1 MNGPERRASQRNPAL
16 AGFFVVAALILSGCA
31 TPQVSQLA
39 RDFPVSKMATTG
51 LATLG
56 GSTAL
61 TQSGSALPFVMP
73 VSASIPGVPFFPQD
87 DFQCGPAALAMV
99 AQHAGVKVLPD
110 ELTGQVYVPGRQ
122 GSFQVEMLTATRRQA
137 LVAYTL
143 QPQLADLLREV
154 ASGNPVL
161 VFQNLS
167 LQIYPIWHYAVVI
180 GFDRARNTVVLHSGL
195 TERLEMSLFT
205 FERTWAR
212 GEHWSMVALP
222 PERLPATAQAE
233 RFTAAAAGL
242 ERVQPAAA
250 QVAYRT
256 ALEAWP
262 GQRAAMIGLGNAAY
276 ALGQQEEAAGHFEAA
291 TREHA
296 DFADAWNN
304 LAQVRLAQGRLP
316 EAAEA
321 IKRAVQI
328 GGPRAERYSSLQE
341 KILTQL
347 PASTSIKSP

>member
-1 MNGPERRASQRNPAL
+1 MNGPESRSFQWNPAL
-16 AGFFVVAALILSGCA
+16 AGFFVTVVLILSGCA

-39 RDFPVSKMATTG
+39 RDFPIATSG
-51 LATLG
+51 AAGVAAVEGSSEATIQPKL
-56 GSTAL
+56 
-61 TQSGSALPFVMP
+61 ALPIV
-73 VSASIPGVPFFPQD
+73 ASVPGVPFFPQD

-99 AQHAGVKVLPD
+99 AQHAGIKVLPD
-110 ELTGQVYVPGRQ
+110 ELTAQVYVPGRK

-137 LVAYTL
+137 LVGYTL
-143 QPQLADLLREV
+143 RPQLEDLLREV

-167 LQIYPIWHYAVVI
+167 LQVYPIWHYAVVI
-180 GFDRARNTVVLHSGL
+180 GFDRARNTVVLHSGV

-212 GEHWSMVALP
+212 AEHWAMVALP

-233 RFTAAAAGL
+233 RFAAAAAGL

-250 QVAYRT
+250 QVAYKT
-256 ALEAWP
+256 ALKAWP

-276 ALGQQEEAAGHFEAA
+276 ALGQQEEAAARFESA
-291 TREHA
+291 TQEHD

-304 LAQVRLAQGRLP
+304 LAQVRLEQGRLP
-316 EAAEA
+316 EAEEA

-341 KILTQL
+341 KILAKL
-347 PASTSIKSP
+347 KSPASAQRP

>member
-1 MNGPERRASQRNPAL
+1 MNSLESRSFQWNPAL
-16 AGFFVVAALILSGCA
+16 AGFFVVAVLVLSGCA
-31 TPQVSQLA
+31 TPQVSQLG
-39 RDFPVSKMATTG
+39 RDFPI
-51 LATLG
+51 
-56 GSTAL
+56 STAGTSDL
-61 TQSGSALPFVMP
+61 P

-99 AQHAGVKVLPD
+99 AQHAGVKVRPD
-110 ELTGQVYVPGRQ
+110 ELTEQVYVPSRQ

-137 LVAYTL
+137 LVAYPL
-143 QPQLADLLREV
+143 RPQLEDLLREV

-167 LQIYPIWHYAVVI
+167 LQVYPIWHYAVVI
-180 GFDRARNTVVLHSGL
+180 GFDRARNTVVLHSGV
-195 TERLEMSLFT
+195 TEQLEMSLFT

-212 GEHWSMVALP
+212 GEHWAMVALP

-233 RFTAAAAGL
+233 RFTAAVAGL

-250 QVAYRT
+250 QVAYQA
-256 ALEAWP
+256 ALKAWP

-276 ALGQQEEAAGHFEAA
+276 ALGQPEKAAAYFESAIQQ
-291 TREHA
+291 HA

-304 LAQVRLAQGRLP
+304 LAQVRLEQGRLP

-328 GGPRAERYSSLQE
+328 GGPRLERYSSLQE

-347 PASTSIKSP
+347 PAATSVKSP